1 MTQMTP
7 TIIGVAGGTGS
18 GKTTLA
24 LKLREAF
31 DPKDVIILS
40 HDHYYKEHSEMTFE
54 ERCKLNYDHPDAFDT
69 ALMVEQLQQLRRGES
84 IHRPQYSF
92 SDHNRMPE
100 TVLVHPAR
108 VIIVEG
114 ILIFENKA
122 LCDLMDMKIFVDTD
136 ADVPLHPAAAAGRQV
151 PGTQRGIGGGA
162 VSADGQAHARPVRG
176 AQPPQRRYH
185 RPRRRHEPGG
195 PQRPHRP
202 HPGHHQPKITANQAP
217 GKKSGGFFFWTNYKR
232 ILLFSGRVRDR
243 RKREASSRK

>member
-136 ADVPLHPAAAAGRQV
+136 ADVRFIRRLLRDVKSRGRSVESVVEQYLQTVKPMHDQFVEPSRRNADIIVPEGGMNQV
-151 PGTQRGIGGGA
+151 ALSVLIDRI
-162 VSADGQAHARPVRG
+162 QA
-176 AQPPQRRYH
+176 
-185 RPRRRHEPGG
+185 
-195 PQRPHRP
+195 
-202 HPGHHQPKITANQAP
+202 IINQ
-217 GKKSGGFFFWTNYKR
+217 K
-232 ILLFSGRVRDR
+232 
-243 RKREASSRK
+243 